1 MVICWGKALVYV
13 PPHLTWP
20 FGRLLAFPHTNDFL
34 ATGGVAVIPWI
45 ALCDRVTHLVARAAF
60 PRRFLDLRTKPLSTV
75 HEEEAFSSAGG
86 PLSRGVGVAA
96 GGGAFGS

>member
-75 HEEEAFSSAGG
+75 LEEQEVGGGGASATAG
-86 PLSRGVGVAA
+86 
-96 GGGAFGS
+96 GGGAFGGR